1 MPIETL
7 WSARFL
13 SQLLKLYPLSFSDLR
28 HLAEKNMFWPFS
40 PWRIIMN
47 PKVAQSTGGSS
58 LSIKEIWNQA
68 NSFIHKPSIVIHIF
82 PTNPEETTSPKLQYL
97 VKILNTSPRQ
107 KQRKCMV
114 SRRFLCRWQPLNWRT
129 ILCDSFHLWSLWWS
143 LCEISEFSRNPPSW
157 EPPVSQALAK
167 LSGKVHVWQLHTLS
181 QPQEHSSRGPSCS
194 NLCWQTTWRNVNGD
208 KIGLL
213 CFVCPENTN
222 H

>member
-1 MPIETL
+1 MAL

-13 SQLLKLYPLSFSDLR
+13 SHLLKFCPPLFILALW
-28 HLAEKNMFWPFS
+28 HLAESNILEMLQQEAFRPQTRLGTRPTIS
-40 PWRIIMN
+40 YTN
-47 PKVAQSTGGSS
+47 HHS
-58 LSIKEIWNQA
+58 E
-68 NSFIHKPSIVIHIF
+68 SFIFTTKSPALGRIWTTTLRIDKKL
-82 PTNPEETTSPKLQYL
+82 PTNYRNYL
-97 VKILNTSPRQ
+97 VKIFNTRTRQ
-107 KQRKCMV
+107 KQRKCVV

-129 ILCDSFHLWSLWWS
+129 MLCDSFHLWSLWWS
-143 LCEISEFSRNPPSW
+143 LCEFSEFSRNPPSW